1 MEGGDRA
8 NFEGRACQ
16 EKRELLRAEYLFAK
30 GQDEVWEAK
39 RNPKSLCE
47 EPMFHTACSRHLS
60 HSNCLSLCVFVS
72 VCCTGP
78 KSLGWTS
85 KGVDS
90 HWWWWRTTIRFVS
103 SRCMPCPRAVISQ
116 ATNRLLWLF
125 SVVKGR
131 EQEHTFV
138 FELASARSC
147 KHLWKCAVES
157 HAFFRLR
164 QPTAGRA
171 GHSDFTRLGSRFR
184 FR

>member
-1 MEGGDRA
+1 MGS
-8 NFEGRACQ
+8 
-16 EKRELLRAEYLFAK
+16 EKKSKITLRGADVSYCVLSSPVPLKLF
-30 GQDEVWEAK
+30 V
-39 RNPKSLCE
+39 
-47 EPMFHTACSRHLS
+47 
-60 HSNCLSLCVFVS
+60 SLCVCHSSVC

-78 KSLGWTS
+78 KSPGWTS

-90 HWWWWRTTIRFVS
+90 RWWWWRTTIRFVS